1 MKPSHFETPRTLDEA
16 TFYPWGDP
24 IDKPQDSIHPADVVL
39 YVLGLIFLIIVW
51 MVL

>member
-16 TFYPWGDP
+16 TFYAWGDP
-24 IDKPQDSIHPADVVL
+24 LDIPQQQMPITDVIL
-39 YVLGLIFLIIVW
+39 YVLGVVSLFIVW